1 MRQAAKNELTAM
13 RLSLPASAGPPDG
26 RERKW
31 KLTMKI
37 DAIDHV
43 VLTVK
48 DIEAT
53 CAFYTRA
60 LGMTAVTFAPGR
72 KALAFGSQKF
82 NLHQQGM
89 EFEPKALHPTPGSA
103 DLCLITSLEMTKVIS
118 HLQACGVALLD
129 GPVKRTGAVGT
140 LLSVYFRD
148 PDQNLIEVSN
158 YIAD

>member
-1 MRQAAKNELTAM
+1 
-13 RLSLPASAGPPDG
+13 
-26 RERKW
+26 
-31 KLTMKI
+31 MKI

-82 NLHQQGM
+82 NLHQQGK
-89 EFEPKALHPTPGSA
+89 EFEPKALNPTPGSA
-103 DLCLITSLEMTKVIS
+103 DLCLITALEMTKVIS
-118 HLQACGVALLD
+118 HLQACGVDLLE

-140 LLSVYFRD
+140 LVSVYFPRSRSESD
-148 PDQNLIEVSN
+148 RSLQLHSRLRRCSAATANATTGYRMTTVAAHEELCR
-158 YIAD
+158 A